1 MGLAT
6 AGDAPGCP
14 SAQPRLR
21 LRRGASGS
29 GAWLDAT
36 RGAADGQRRRLLTPR
51 WWRWSRLQGVRL
63 TAQAHCAA
71 LRTAGGGAAR
81 G

>member
-14 SAQPRLR
+14 SAHPRLR
-21 LRRGASGS
+21 LGRGACGG
-29 GAWLDAT
+29 GAWLDTT
-36 RGAADGQRRRLLTPR
+36 RGAADGQRRRLSTPR
-51 WWRWSRLQGVRL
+51 HLSRLQRARL
-63 TAQAHCAA
+63 TAQAHRSA
-71 LRTAGGGAAR
+71 LLTAGGGAAR

>member
-14 SAQPRLR
+14 SVHPSLR
-21 LRRGASGS
+21 LGSGASGG

-36 RGAADGQRRRLLTPR
+36 RGAADGQRRSL
-51 WWRWSRLQGVRL
+51 SRLQRDRL
-63 TAQAHCAA
+63 TAQAHRAA